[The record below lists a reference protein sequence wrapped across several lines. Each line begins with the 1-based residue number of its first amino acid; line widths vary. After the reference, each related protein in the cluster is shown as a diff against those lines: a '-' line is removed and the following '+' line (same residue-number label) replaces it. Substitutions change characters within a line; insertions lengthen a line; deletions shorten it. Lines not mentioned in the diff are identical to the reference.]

1 MEPRSE
7 AMKSALFAPP
17 QGVGLSSYG
26 LASDDHTATARE
38 DGRHKVNSNGG
49 ANDSINNYNYM
60 QRLGYGDEQQQVNKW
75 REEGLTNVVNVYDW
89 QQISEGLFGGG
100 GGDFFYMPT
109 HPATWSDF
117 DSGTRL

>member
-1 MEPRSE
+1 
-7 AMKSALFAPP
+7 MKSALFAPP
-17 QGVGLSSYG
+17 PQVGGLHERSSYG
-26 LASDDHTATARE
+26 LASDDHTAAAAAARE

-49 ANDSINNYNYM
+49 ANESINNYNYM

-75 REEGLTNVVNVYDW
+75 REEGLPNVVNVYDW

-100 GGDFFYMPT
+100 GDFFYMPT
-109 HPATWSDF
+109 HPANWSDF